1 MTLSVDS
8 VNAVWGRFSDYVRR
22 VRSAVD
28 FIRANT
34 RLTPAPFIPEIR
46 LHLAADV
53 FGLWERT
60 EGPAGLAWQ
69 SGAGDWPPPFWAAAW
84 AGGQALARYVL
95 DHPEVVAGRTVVDLG
110 AGSGLVA
117 IAAARAG
124 AARVHAYDVDQF
136 AVAAAT
142 LNAEANGVAVAADCV
157 DVLDQGV
164 DGAPAEVL
172 LAGDVFYQRSMADRM
187 AAYLRAARRAGSSVL
202 VGDPGRAYLPRQGW
216 ETLATYAVPTARDL
230 EDADSKQVTVLRLR

>member
-1 MTLSVDS
+1 M
-8 VNAVWGRFSDYVRR
+8 
-22 VRSAVD
+22 RSPVD

-34 RLTPAPFIPEIR
+34 RLAPTPFVPEIR
-46 LHLAADV
+46 LHVAADV

-69 SGAGDWPPPFWAAAW
+69 SGAGEWPPPFWAAAW

-95 DHPEVVAGRTVVDLG
+95 DHPEVVAGHTVVDLG

-117 IAAARAG
+117 IAAAKAG
-124 AARVHAYDVDQF
+124 AARVRAYDVDEF
-136 AVAAAT
+136 AVAAMT
-142 LNAEANGVAVAADCV
+142 LNAGANGVTITAECA
-157 DVLDQGV
+157 DVLDRGG
-164 DGAPAEVL
+164 DGAPAEVV

-187 AAYLRAARRAGSSVL
+187 AAYLRAARRAGSNVL

-216 ETLATYAVPTARDL
+216 ETLATYAVPTIRDL
-230 EDADSKQVTVLRLR
+230 EDTDSKQVAVLRLR

>member
-1 MTLSVDS
+1 M
-8 VNAVWGRFSDYVRR
+8 RPP
-22 VRSAVD
+22 VD

-34 RLTPAPFIPEIR
+34 RLAPAPFVPEIR
-46 LHLAADV
+46 LHLATDV

-60 EGPAGLAWQ
+60 EGPTGLAWQ

-95 DHPEVVAGRTVVDLG
+95 DHPEVVGGRTVVDLG

-124 AARVHAYDVDQF
+124 ATRVHAYDVDRF
-136 AVAAAT
+136 AVAAMA
-142 LNAEANGVAVAADCV
+142 LNAEANGVTITAECV
-157 DVLDQGV
+157 DVLDR
-164 DGAPAEVL
+164 DGDATPAEVV

-216 ETLATYAVPTARDL
+216 DTLATYAVPTTRDL
-230 EDADSKQVTVLRLR
+230 EDTDRKQVAVLRLR